1 MSIFLTMMVRERL
14 DVMSVLSKR
23 ITNLLVNM
31 VSLEIG
37 PLSIEATLL

>member
-1 MSIFLTMMVRERL
+1 ML
-14 DVMSVLSKR
+14 DVTNVLLKG

-37 PLSIEATLL
+37 PLSIQAILLRAARAPAII